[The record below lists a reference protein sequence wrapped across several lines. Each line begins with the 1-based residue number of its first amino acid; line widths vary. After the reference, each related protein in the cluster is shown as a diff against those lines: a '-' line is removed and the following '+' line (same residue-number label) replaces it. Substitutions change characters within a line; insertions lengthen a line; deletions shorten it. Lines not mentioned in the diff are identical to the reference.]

1 MFDKILSVDD
11 AAKYL
16 KVKSTTIRRQA
27 ERGDLPGFK
36 IGNRWR
42 FRMKDIER
50 FIDSQINQ
58 EQFSTKIFKLWEE
71 IKAEVTT
78 SEYSL
83 SDIPQLI
90 QEVRTKRP
98 SKEVSDVA

>member
-1 MFDKILSVDD
+1 MPDEILSVDD

-50 FIDSQINQ
+50 YIESQINQ
-58 EQFSTKIFKLWEE
+58 DRFSSKVFKLWEE
-71 IKAEVTT
+71 IKTEAAL
-78 SEYSL
+78 SEYSIN
-83 SDIPQLI
+83 DIPKLI
-90 QEVRTKRP
+90 QQVRAKRHT
-98 SKEVSDVA
+98 KEVSDAA

>member
-1 MFDKILSVDD
+1 MFDEILSVDD

-27 ERGDLPGFK
+27 ERGNLPGFK

-50 FIDSQINQ
+50 FIDSRINQ
-58 EQFSTKIFKLWEE
+58 ERFSSKVANLWQE
-71 IKAEVTT
+71 IEAEVTS

-90 QEVRTKRP
+90 QDVRAKRQAREG
-98 SKEVSDVA
+98 KDAA